1 MENIKNVDGF
11 LFAIIDEKTAT
22 ERLKNCESF
31 YVLHEDGTESLAE
44 DENDINTALNFG
56 EKFGIEIGFLKDL
69 EKEFEEG
76 EQNRFRNNDK
86 RDFNQWLDDK
96 INVILE

>member
-11 LFAIIDEKTAT
+11 LFAIIDEETAKDM
-22 ERLKNCESF
+22 LKNCESF

-44 DENDINTALNFG
+44 DGNDINTALNFG
-56 EKFGIEIGFLKDL
+56 EKLGIEIGFLKDL
-69 EKEFEEG
+69 KEEFEEG

-86 RDFNQWLDDK
+86 RDFNQWLEDK
-96 INVILE
+96 INLILE

>member
-11 LFAIIDEKTAT
+11 LFAIINEETAKDM
-22 ERLKNCESF
+22 LKNCESVF
-31 YVLHEDGTESLAE
+31 VLHEDGTESLAE

-56 EKFGIEIGFLKDL
+56 EKLGIEIGFLKDL
-69 EKEFEEG
+69 EEEFKKG
-76 EQNRFRNNDK
+76 EQNRFINNDT

>member
-11 LFAIIDEKTAT
+11 LFAIIDEETAKDM
-22 ERLKNCESF
+22 LKNCELF

-56 EKFGIEIGFLKDL
+56 EKLGIEIGFLKDL
-69 EKEFEEG
+69 KEEFEEG

-86 RDFNQWLDDK
+86 RDFNQWLEDK
-96 INVILE
+96 INLILE

>member
-11 LFAIIDEKTAT
+11 LFAIIDEETAT

-31 YVLHEDGTESLAE
+31 YVLHEDGTESQAE

-69 EKEFEEG
+69 EEEFKEG

>member
-11 LFAIIDEKTAT
+11 LFAIIDEETAKDM
-22 ERLKNCESF
+22 LKNCEHF
-31 YVLHEDGTESLAE
+31 FVLHEDGTESLAE

-56 EKFGIEIGFLKDL
+56 EKFGIELGFLKNL
-69 EKEFEEG
+69 EEEFEEG

-96 INVILE
+96 INVMLE

>member
-11 LFAIIDEKTAT
+11 LFAIINEETAKDM
-22 ERLKNCESF
+22 LKNCESF

-56 EKFGIEIGFLKDL
+56 EKLGIEIGFLKDL
-69 EKEFEEG
+69 KEEFEEG

-96 INVILE
+96 IKAILE

>member
-11 LFAIIDEKTAT
+11 LFAIIDEETAT

-31 YVLHEDGTESLAE
+31 YVLHEDGTESQTE

-76 EQNRFRNNDK
+76 KQNRFRNNDT

-96 INVILE
+96 INVILY

>member
-11 LFAIIDEKTAT
+11 LFAIINEETAKDM
-22 ERLKNCESF
+22 LKNCESF

-56 EKFGIEIGFLKDL
+56 EKLGIEIGFLKDL
-69 EKEFEEG
+69 EKEFKEG

-96 INVILE
+96 INLILE

>member
-11 LFAIIDEKTAT
+11 LFAIINEETAKDML
-22 ERLKNCESF
+22 ENCESF

-44 DENDINTALNFG
+44 DENNINTALNFG

-76 EQNRFRNNDK
+76 KQNRFRNNDK

>member
-11 LFAIIDEKTAT
+11 LFAIIDEETAKDM
-22 ERLKNCESF
+22 LKNCEHF
-31 YVLHEDGTESLAE
+31 FILHEDGTESLAE

-56 EKFGIEIGFLKDL
+56 EKFGIELGFLKNL
-69 EKEFEEG
+69 EEEFKKG

>member
-11 LFAIIDEKTAT
+11 LFAIIDEETAKDM
-22 ERLKNCESF
+22 LKNCESF
-31 YVLHEDGTESLAE
+31 YVLHEDGAESQAE
-44 DENDINTALNFG
+44 DEEDINTALNFG

-86 RDFNQWLDDK
+86 RDFNQWLNDK
-96 INVILE
+96 INVMLE

>member
-1 MENIKNVDGF
+1 MENIKNIEGF
-11 LFAIIDEKTAT
+11 LFAIIDEETAKDM
-22 ERLKNCESF
+22 LKNCESF
-31 YVLHEDGTESLAE
+31 YVLHEDGTESQAE

-76 EQNRFRNNDK
+76 KQNRFRNNDK
-86 RDFNQWLDDK
+86 RDFNQWLNDK
-96 INVILE
+96 INVMLE